1 MVKKVTQDN
10 IQSKL
15 ALVMRSGKAT
25 LGYASTIK
33 SIRNGD
39 AKLVFIA
46 NNCPTVRKSEIE
58 YYASLAQINIH
69 HFAGSNV
76 ELGKNWMKDR
86 FEMNE

>member
-33 SIRNGD
+33 AIRNGL
-39 AKLVFIA
+39 AKLVFIS

-58 YYASLAQINIH
+58 YYASLA
-69 HFAGSNV
+69 
-76 ELGKNWMKDR
+76 
-86 FEMNE
+86 